1 MEQLTKFHWQITKG
15 EKGERVYEFV
25 IPDKAPYGE
34 ILDSAL
40 EVMAAAENVSKQV
53 VENIKKAVEEAKK
66 KAETTPVEAEVV

>member
-1 MEQLTKFHWQITKG
+1 MEQQTKFHWVVTKG

-34 ILDSAL
+34 ILDASL
-40 EVMAAAENVSKQV
+40 EMVAAAENLSKQV

-66 KAETTPVEAEVV
+66 KAETMPVEAELV

>member
-1 MEQLTKFHWQITKG
+1 MEQVTKFHWVIAKG

-40 EVMAAAENVSKQV
+40 EVLAAAENVSKQV
-53 VENIKKAVEEAKK
+53 VENIRKAVEEAKK